1 MANTYSL
8 IASSTVGSGGAS
20 SITFS
25 SIPSTFTDLL
35 VKISTKTG
43 FDWLLCEFNNSG
55 GTAYDQIYVS
65 GNGSTTGS
73 GTQNDKPAAYAT
85 ITGQNVTANTFGSAE
100 LYIPNYAGS
109 KFKSI
114 LGDGISEANQTAA
127 YVYLASSIWE
137 NTAAITQI
145 KLTKSDAGNFD
156 QYSTAY
162 LYGISNS

>member
-1 MANTYSL
+1 MATTYSL

-35 VKISTKTG
+35 VKISTKTS
-43 FDWLLCEFNNSG
+43 FDWLACEFNNSG
-55 GTAYDQIYVS
+55 GTAYDQFYVRGDGSNTSS
-65 GNGSTTGS
+65 GN
-73 GTQNDKPAAYAT
+73 QDNQAAAYAT
-85 ITGQNVTANTFGSAE
+85 ITGQNVTANTFGNAE
-100 LYIPNYAGS
+100 LYIPNYTSS
-109 KFKSI
+109 KYKSI

-127 YVYLASSIWE
+127 YVYLVSSLWE

-145 KLTKSDAGNFD
+145 KLTKASGGNFD